1 VIALDTNVLVRVLV
15 EDDAAQAARAR
26 RLIAACV
33 DSDEACLVTTATLC
47 ELEWVLDSVYGA
59 RRADVAGAV
68 RALLVTAPFEVEAP
82 ALVARALELYEKGKG
97 DLSDHLIGQVGR
109 ARGARTTYTFDR
121 DLRKAEG
128 FTLL

>member
-1 VIALDTNVLVRVLV
+1 MV
-15 EDDAAQAARAR
+15 
-26 RLIAACV
+26 
-33 DSDEACLVTTATLC
+33 
-47 ELEWVLDSVYGA
+47 
-59 RRADVAGAV
+59 GAV
-68 RALLVTAPFEVEAP
+68 RTLLVTAPFAVEEP